1 MSTVKVRK
9 IPYFVVEYCEL
20 FVFFQQNFIMVL
32 GSIAGLFPIQIVP
45 TIICPI
51 LMVPSSQLE
60 MVAITGE
67 NQRRKMPHYNIN
79 FLHSECDYGVVRCNE
94 SKKTST
100 LAFYAH
106 H

>member
-32 GSIAGLFPIQIVP
+32 GPIQIVP
-45 TIICPI
+45 TILCPI

-67 NQRRKMPHYNIN
+67 NQRRKMPHY
-79 FLHSECDYGVVRCNE
+79 
-94 SKKTST
+94 
-100 LAFYAH
+100 
-106 H
+106 

>member
-1 MSTVKVRK
+1 M
-9 IPYFVVEYCEL
+9 VEYCEL

-45 TIICPI
+45 TILCPM

-67 NQRRKMPHYNIN
+67 NQRRKCHIIIFFTANVIMELSGAMKVRRPLLWHFMLTI
-79 FLHSECDYGVVRCNE
+79 EC
-94 SKKTST
+94 SII
-100 LAFYAH
+100 
-106 H
+106 